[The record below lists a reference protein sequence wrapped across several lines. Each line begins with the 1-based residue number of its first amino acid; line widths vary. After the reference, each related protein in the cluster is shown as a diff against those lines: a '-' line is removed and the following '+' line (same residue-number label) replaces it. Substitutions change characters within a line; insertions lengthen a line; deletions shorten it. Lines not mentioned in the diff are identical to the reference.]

1 MEIYFFSAIFLKN
14 WNDSRATGFTVIY
27 RGSSLPM
34 KLKQASGKA
43 VPVSVNTYWRMSVSG
58 NIVLVWQ
65 SAESRTGGENREA
78 VRIFSG
84 VGQIRFSRFRR
95 KYGDDSFTGNL
106 PGAWF
111 LYTECAGP
119 SWKTLAGVPEMKVS
133 RGMIR
138 DGNERL
144 PCDARFVANRRYQE
158 KTFSY
163 AGQQSGSSHF
173 GKMEILF
180 TVRKKSTVK
189 DPA

>member
-1 MEIYFFSAIFLKN
+1 MDGAYVKN
-14 WNDSRATGFTVIY
+14 VNRKSMAKIVNF
-27 RGSSLPM
+27 
-34 KLKQASGKA
+34 
-43 VPVSVNTYWRMSVSG
+43 SVNDYWRMSVSG

-65 SAESRTGGENREA
+65 PAESRTGGENGEA
-78 VRIFSG
+78 VRMFSG
-84 VGQIRFSRFRR
+84 VGQIRFSRFRGKLR
-95 KYGDDSFTGNL
+95 DGSFTGNL

-138 DGNERL
+138 DGNEKL
-144 PCDARFVANRRYQE
+144 PCDARFMANRRYQE

-173 GKMEILF
+173 GKMEVLF

-189 DPA
+189 GPA

>member
-1 MEIYFFSAIFLKN
+1 
-14 WNDSRATGFTVIY
+14 
-27 RGSSLPM
+27 M

-65 SAESRTGGENREA
+65 PAESRTGGENGEA
-78 VRIFSG
+78 VRMC
-84 VGQIRFSRFRR
+84 
-95 KYGDDSFTGNL
+95 SFTGDL

-144 PCDARFVANRRYQE
+144 PCDARFMANRRYQE

-189 DPA
+189 GPA